1 MSIFSRK
8 KDVPAEL
15 VAQATPLHEAMR
27 AADEQPRYKR
37 PGELPPVPYITNT
50 LGNLSK
56 IADKYQRELTDLD
69 ADIARLTEERRQL
82 AVSVAAI
89 EVAINSLSDPNETV
103 QYNFNEVFDPDGRA
117 K

>member
-1 MSIFSRK
+1 MSFFKRK
-8 KDVPAEL
+8 DEIPGDV
-15 VAQATPLHEAMR
+15 VATATPLHEAMKV
-27 AADEQPRYKR
+27 ADEPARFKR

>member
-1 MSIFSRK
+1 MHEIVK
-8 KDVPAEL
+8 E
-15 VAQATPLHEAMR
+15 ATPLHEAMKSAEEPAR
-27 AADEQPRYKR
+27 FKR
-37 PGELPPVPYITNT
+37 PGELPPVPYINNT

-56 IADKYQRELTDLD
+56 IADKYQKELTDLD

-103 QYNFNEVFDPDGRA
+103 QYSFNDSLDFANGRQN
-117 K
+117 